1 MYILYY
7 ALIGVLGVYSYALVD
22 PNFTLINHPLWELFR
37 NNTVILGYYN
47 RQYSWYIY
55 VTLVILLFIAQYL
68 FMRTWKKH
76 SPIRISI
83 IVGLLLLMAYPLLS
97 HDFFNYLFDAKIVTY
112 YHASPYMFRA
122 LDFPND
128 PWVRFM
134 HWTHRTYPY
143 GPSFLF
149 VTLIPSFFG
158 GGKLILNYL
167 FFKIVFALCYV
178 GSVWALSK
186 VHRKYA
192 LFFATSPLV
201 LVEGLVNAHNDM
213 VALFFAFLG
222 ISFLW
227 NKKQYASRIMFVL
240 SLFTKYISFPVLFV
254 TKNKSVWTFGSF
266 VIVHLLLIYVGIR
279 QEIQAWYFLNLLIF
293 MPWYY
298 KYIRSLSILYV
309 GLLLSYYPYIRLDAW
324 NGPSVFIKHN
334 IILVT
339 VCLTVVYLFYENRK
353 YLSTSFFKR

>member
-227 NKKQYASRIMFVL
+227 NKKQFA
-240 SLFTKYISFPVLFV
+240 
-254 TKNKSVWTFGSF
+254 
-266 VIVHLLLIYVGIR
+266 
-279 QEIQAWYFLNLLIF
+279 
-293 MPWYY
+293 
-298 KYIRSLSILYV
+298 
-309 GLLLSYYPYIRLDAW
+309 
-324 NGPSVFIKHN
+324 
-334 IILVT
+334 
-339 VCLTVVYLFYENRK
+339 
-353 YLSTSFFKR
+353 